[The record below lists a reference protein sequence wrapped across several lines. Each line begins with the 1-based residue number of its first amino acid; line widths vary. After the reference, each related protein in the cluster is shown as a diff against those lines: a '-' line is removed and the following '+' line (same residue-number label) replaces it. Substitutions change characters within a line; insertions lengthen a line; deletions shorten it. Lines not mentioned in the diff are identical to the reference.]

1 MGFAR
6 TLTERKDIMP
16 NGKITALYCRLSQED
31 YSSGESNSIENQ
43 KYILTKYAEENG
55 FTNTRFYIDDG
66 VSGIRFDRP
75 DFNQM
80 MIDAQSGAIGTI
92 IVKDLSRL
100 GRDHVQVGLL
110 TEDRF
115 PRMGIRFIAVNDGYD
130 TADPNSNIIAIAPFY
145 NIINEFWVRQTSQK
159 VRVTYKAKAQRGEWV
174 GTKPPYGY
182 MKDPVAPTKHLVTN
196 PETAPV
202 VKKIYEWFTQGAR
215 VADIKAKLEKE
226 KIYTPNYYYYLK
238 TGKQITPVDKEHPY
252 TWSGRTINDILD
264 NPVYAGHTLSLKT
277 EVLSYKINKRIK
289 NPPEKQ
295 HFTPNTHEAI
305 VNQNTWDIAHQIRSN
320 RKRVTRSGYKS
331 IFSGLVYCADCG
343 SKLTINTSKT
353 KSGESHYFIC
363 SKYRRAKS
371 DKCTPH
377 TIGEKT
383 LYEQSLTAIRLVT
396 ALAGGFE
403 VEFKAMINE
412 STDKE
417 MKKAAASNQR
427 RLAKATA
434 RVADVLRITKALYE
448 DKVKGIITEEEFTEM
463 NSDYTNERKA
473 LDAEIAELEAAISNM
488 KEKATGADKFIKL
501 AKKYTEIPELNS
513 EIMNTF
519 IEKIIVHERVKSEGK
534 TIQKIEFV
542 FRSIGKL
549 ELGKLKT

>member
-1 MGFAR
+1 
-6 TLTERKDIMP
+6 
-16 NGKITALYCRLSQED
+16 
-31 YSSGESNSIENQ
+31 
-43 KYILTKYAEENG
+43 
-55 FTNTRFYIDDG
+55 
-66 VSGIRFDRP
+66 
-75 DFNQM
+75 
-80 MIDAQSGAIGTI
+80 
-92 IVKDLSRL
+92 
-100 GRDHVQVGLL
+100 
-110 TEDRF
+110 
-115 PRMGIRFIAVNDGYD
+115 
-130 TADPNSNIIAIAPFY
+130 
-145 NIINEFWVRQTSQK
+145 
-159 VRVTYKAKAQRGEWV
+159 
-174 GTKPPYGY
+174 
-182 MKDPVAPTKHLVTN
+182 
-196 PETAPV
+196 
-202 VKKIYEWFTQGAR
+202 
-215 VADIKAKLEKE
+215 
-226 KIYTPNYYYYLK
+226 
-238 TGKQITPVDKEHPY
+238 
-252 TWSGRTINDILD
+252 LD

-305 VNQNTWDIAHQIRSN
+305 VDQNTWDIAHQIRSN

-371 DKCTPH
+371 DKCTTH

-434 RVADVLRITKALYE
+434 RVADILRIPKL
-448 DKVKGIITEEEFTEM
+448 FTR
-463 NSDYTNERKA
+463 TR
-473 LDAEIAELEAAISNM
+473 
-488 KEKATGADKFIKL
+488 
-501 AKKYTEIPELNS
+501 
-513 EIMNTF
+513 
-519 IEKIIVHERVKSEGK
+519 
-534 TIQKIEFV
+534 
-542 FRSIGKL
+542 
-549 ELGKLKT
+549 